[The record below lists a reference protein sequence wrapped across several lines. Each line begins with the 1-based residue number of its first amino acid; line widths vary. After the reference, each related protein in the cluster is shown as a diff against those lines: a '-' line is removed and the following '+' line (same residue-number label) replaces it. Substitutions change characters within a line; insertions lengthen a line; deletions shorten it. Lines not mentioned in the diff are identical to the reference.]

1 METHGAHNSPSPPRT
16 GRFRDTRSEFDRTCW
31 EGMSPATDGA
41 QFVPY
46 ARCEPCGASE
56 AEQQVLTIAEWRL
69 VVRSTRTPT
78 PKPLLSNAPRIV
90 AMRRTTNSGREGAP
104 FRRQE
109 MNCSIV
115 SRRAG
120 PSRIVRTNVWQTAS
134 GILLQFDGRI
144 AHARGD
150 PAWDSP

>member
-1 METHGAHNSPSPPRT
+1 METHGAHSSPNPPRT
-16 GRFRDTRSEFDRTCW
+16 GRFLDTRSDFNRTCW
-31 EGMSPATDGA
+31 EGMSSATDGA

-56 AEQQVLTIAEWRL
+56 AEQQVLTIGEWL
-69 VVRSTRTPT
+69 VGRSTRTPT
-78 PKPLLSNAPRIV
+78 PKPLLSNAPRIF

-104 FRRQE
+104 FRQGHE
-109 MNCSIV
+109 TNCSIV
-115 SRRAG
+115 SRREGA
-120 PSRIVRTNVWQTAS
+120 SRIVRTKVWQTAS

-144 AHARGD
+144 AHACDD